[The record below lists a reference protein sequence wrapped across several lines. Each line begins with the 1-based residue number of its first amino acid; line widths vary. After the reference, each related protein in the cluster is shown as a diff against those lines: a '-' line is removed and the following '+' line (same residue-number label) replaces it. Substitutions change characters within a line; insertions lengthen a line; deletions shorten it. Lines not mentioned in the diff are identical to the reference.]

1 MILKGVRQ
9 VKKED
14 KYVAKILFQNRVL
27 QYKGQSFE
35 DFFVSIMTKSNPE
48 FQAVKAYGNM
58 GDQKNDGFVRSTGTY
73 YQVFAPEEITKD
85 KTIKEAVKKLET
97 DFKGLFEKWNDSCKL
112 QKFYFV
118 VNDKYEGLPALLI
131 QKVLEL
137 DSDPSY
143 SDVEIATFT
152 AKDLER
158 VFEKLDE
165 TEMQDIVGFI
175 PDVSCE
181 IVEYEALNEV
191 VSYLLNTELSENDD
205 GKLVVPDFAE
215 KISFNNLSQEIEL
228 KLMTGSYQEGILK
241 TYFNENPGVKEI
253 LQGKFHAMY
262 EKACELISDAK
273 ENASDCRFYY
283 ILENSAPKKTIAIY
297 TCIGVL
303 MAYYFTTCDIF
314 EEPQ

>member
-1 MILKGVRQ
+1 M
-9 VKKED
+9 KKED

-97 DFKGLFEKWNDSCKL
+97 DFKGLFENWNDSCKL

-137 DSDPSY
+137 DSNPSY

-191 VSYLLNTELSENDD
+191 VSYLLNTELPENDD
-205 GKLVVPDFAE
+205 ENLVVPDFAE
-215 KISFNNLSQEIEL
+215 KISFNNLSHEIEL

-241 TYFNENPGVKEI
+241 AYFNENPGVKEI

-262 EKACELISDAK
+262 EKACELISDVK

>member
-1 MILKGVRQ
+1 M
-9 VKKED
+9 KKED